1 MLLLLLLQLELLL
14 LQLDLLLL
22 QIDLILGIANRRPTH
37 GTRASP
43 DRGTFKRTTV
53 RSTDEASDC
62 SSLES
67 AKGGPCLSVRT
78 GILACRKIQNESC

>member
-1 MLLLLLLQLELLL
+1 MILILVLLPLPLVILL
-14 LQLDLLLL
+14 
-22 QIDLILGIANRRPTH
+22 IGPILGIANRRPTH